1 MGGLEWECAQVGHH
15 PEDDGTC
22 IQRSFMSATLVVRV
36 FSIRY
41 AQEIRQYLLVPVSEA
56 TLIEC
61 ARVEVIF
68 EVGQLERCEAFGRKA
83 FCQESTELLY
93 KNTSQRSS
101 LDVDIPLLHSK
112 QLIWTDQEMT
122 QLRHH
127 Q

>member
-1 MGGLEWECAQVGHH
+1 
-15 PEDDGTC
+15 
-22 IQRSFMSATLVVRV
+22 MSATLVVRV

-68 EVGQLERCEAFGRKA
+68 EVRQLERCEAFGRKA
-83 FCQESTELLY
+83 FCQESAELLY
-93 KNTSQRSS
+93 KITSQLSI

-112 QLIWTDQEMT
+112 E
-122 QLRHH
+122 
-127 Q
+127 